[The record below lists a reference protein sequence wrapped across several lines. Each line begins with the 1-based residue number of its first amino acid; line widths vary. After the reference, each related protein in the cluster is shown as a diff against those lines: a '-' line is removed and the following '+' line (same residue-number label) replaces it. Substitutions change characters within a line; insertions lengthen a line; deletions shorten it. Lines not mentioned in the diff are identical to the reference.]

1 LRQKSV
7 KYLHN
12 RSFHLVTY
20 PVTWKLKFEILF
32 VLRQLGD
39 RNDSSGTTDS
49 ASESAFFIHNSRY
62 CEFLKRFT
70 CNFDSIQVKT
80 SGNLFGNLPYVN

>member
-1 LRQKSV
+1 MNSSQINTSHSV
-7 KYLHN
+7 PN
-12 RSFHLVTY
+12 SVTY
-20 PVTWKLKFEILF
+20 SPEANNISDNPLLSSIFC
-32 VLRQLGD
+32 D
-39 RNDSSGTTDS
+39 PSGTTDS
-49 ASESAFFIHNSRY
+49 ASESAFFIHNSRN